1 MLPLLPLTLALPGCA
16 VTPPIVAT
24 PNACSTLIPDS
35 WRDPVPGADLPQD
48 AATVADWI
56 NFGDAQTGQLDKAN
70 GRTTD
75 ALAIIGRCEARDLAA
90 VKKARP
96 KILGIF

>member
-1 MLPLLPLTLALPGCA
+1 MPACA
-16 VTPPIVAT
+16 GAPPIVAT

-35 WRDPVPGADLPQD
+35 WRAPVPGADLPGGK
-48 AATVADWI
+48 TVADWI
-56 NFGDAQTGQLDKAN
+56 AFGDAQTGQLDKAN

-75 ALAIIGRCEARDLAA
+75 ALAIIGRCERRDAAA

-96 KILGIF
+96 KFLGLF